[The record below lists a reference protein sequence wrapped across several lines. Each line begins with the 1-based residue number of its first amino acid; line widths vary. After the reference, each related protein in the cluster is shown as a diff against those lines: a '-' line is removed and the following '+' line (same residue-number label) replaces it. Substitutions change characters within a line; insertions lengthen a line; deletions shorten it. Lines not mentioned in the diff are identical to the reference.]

1 MKDGFFRKQ
10 EKENRLYQVSSLQEV
25 NVFNYNDS
33 QCLSNNSTTILEKKI
48 SSSSLSACK
57 MKSQKIISL
66 YTPSI
71 TEERRTILKSG
82 TKKIHQEKMFSRK
95 SFTVHS
101 STQQAAFILTY
112 KVFFWVVSVVWSYTI
127 LLSNA
132 FFFLDVFFP
141 PKGSSINNPLPWTTS
156 NFFSKCLL

>member
-1 MKDGFFRKQ
+1 MLVQQLYNHIRKKDIQ
-10 EKENRLYQVSSLQEV
+10 LLSICMQNEIPENNLTPHT
-25 NVFNYNDS
+25 
-33 QCLSNNSTTILEKKI
+33 LSIR
-48 SSSSLSACK
+48 
-57 MKSQKIISL
+57 
-66 YTPSI
+66 
-71 TEERRTILKSG
+71 EERRTILKSG

-141 PKGSSINNPLPWTTS
+141 PKGSSINTPLPWTTS